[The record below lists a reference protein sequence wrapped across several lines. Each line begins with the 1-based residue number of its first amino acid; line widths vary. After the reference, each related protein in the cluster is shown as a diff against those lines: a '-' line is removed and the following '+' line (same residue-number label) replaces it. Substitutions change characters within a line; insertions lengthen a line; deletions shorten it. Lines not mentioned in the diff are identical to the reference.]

1 MGNEE
6 RKNHLHE
13 NIISTLPSFDERG
26 VSAPLKEFSEVV
38 Y

>member
-6 RKNHLHE
+6 RKIVFMR
-13 NIISTLPSFDERG
+13 NIISTLPSFDERY

>member
-6 RKNHLHE
+6 RKIVF
-13 NIISTLPSFDERG
+13 NIISTLSSFDERY